1 MTNNQIIANE
11 VITNGL
17 MTENEVIEMFEAGY
31 RLPFH
36 TYAEWAR
43 MGYQVQKGSK
53 AVIKTMLWKPITK
66 TDKETGEKETKMIM
80 VKAALFSNEQVAK
93 IKPLI

>member
-1 MTNNQIIANE
+1 MTNNQIIARE

-17 MTENEVIEMFEAGY
+17 MTENEVIATFEAGY

-36 TYAEWAR
+36 TYAEWSR

-53 AVIKTMLWKPITK
+53 AVIKTMLWKPIVK
-66 TDKETGEKETKMIM
+66 TDKETGEKETTMIM

-93 IKPLI
+93 IEAA

>member
-53 AVIKTMLWKPITK
+53 AVIKTMVWKPVI
-66 TDKETGEKETKMIM
+66 KENEEGEKETKMIM

-93 IKPLI
+93 IEAA